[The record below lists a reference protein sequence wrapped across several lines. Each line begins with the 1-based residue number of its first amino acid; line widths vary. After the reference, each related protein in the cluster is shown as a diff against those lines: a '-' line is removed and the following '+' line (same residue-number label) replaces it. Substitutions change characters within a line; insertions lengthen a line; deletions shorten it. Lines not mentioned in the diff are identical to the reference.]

1 MEPVITIVLGRPRAR
16 SVMVDSVIESIR
28 AVVEPCLRRPI
39 GDLGFIKEVTVHAGG
54 DVHVG
59 LLVPHNSWP
68 TAQLGERIAAT
79 AKGFEGIGE
88 VAVDVAFMDEPEQ
101 QRLAARLKTGP
112 SLGGPGSRTRVI
124 TIASGK
130 GGVGKSSVTANLA
143 VALAGSGHDVAV
155 VDADVWGYSIPR
167 MLGVEEPPTA
177 VAQLIVPP
185 AAHGV
190 RSISMDYFVAPDQAV
205 VWRGPMLH
213 KALEQFLGD
222 VFWDDP
228 EYLLIDMP
236 PGTGDVSISL
246 SQFLPRAEMLVVTT
260 PQVTAQ
266 RVAKRAARMATQ
278 VNQEI
283 VGVVENMSWFTG
295 DDGTRYELFGSGGG
309 AALADE
315 LGVELLGR
323 VPLIPAL
330 REAADDGVPIEIAA
344 PGSEAAAAFATIAE
358 RITGTRPRVRRPPE
372 LVIR

>member
-1 MEPVITIVLGRPRAR
+1 
-16 SVMVDSVIESIR
+16 MVDSGAVVESIR
-28 AVVEPCLRRPI
+28 AVPEPALRRPI
-39 GDLGFIKEVTVHAGG
+39 GDLGFLAEATVHDEG
-54 DVHVG
+54 VHVG
-59 LLVPHNSWP
+59 LIVPHRAWP
-68 TAQLGERIAAT
+68 TAALGERIATT
-79 AKGFEGIGE
+79 AKAFEGVGE
-88 VAVDVAFMDEPEQ
+88 VAVDVAFMSEEQ
-101 QRLAARLKTGP
+101 QGELAARLKADQPGP
-112 SLGGPGSRTRVI
+112 VGGPGSRTRVI
-124 TIASGK
+124 TVASGK
-130 GGVGKSSVTANLA
+130 GGVGKSSVTANVA
-143 VALAGSGHDVAV
+143 VALSAAGHDVAV
-155 VDADVWGYSIPR
+155 IDADVWGYSIPR
-167 MLGVEEPPTA
+167 MLGVEDPPTA
-177 VAQLIVPP
+177 IGQLIVPP
-185 AAHGV
+185 WAHGV

-266 RVAKRAARMATQ
+266 RVAKRAAQMATQ

-283 VGVVENMSWFTG
+283 IGVVENMSWFTG

-309 AALADE
+309 ASLAEE

-323 VPLIPAL
+323 VPLVPAL
-330 REAADDGVPIEIAA
+330 REAADEGAPIEVAA
-344 PGSEAAAAFATIAE
+344 PGSEAAAAFADIAE
-358 RITGTRPRVRRPPE
+358 RIAGMRPRVRRPPE